1 MGVIIQITNN
11 HDIDYTQAGFVK
23 TKGTPALLQ
32 DLATRLRL
40 LKGEY
45 LYNEAEGVDYPSLMS
60 SNNIDYILQSIDIEL
75 KKDPRVEYN
84 DITYNYHRGELC
96 INVEVKT
103 SEPII

>member
-1 MGVIIQITNN
+1 MVIQITNK

-23 TKGTPALLQ
+23 TEGTPALLQ

-40 LKGEY
+40 LRGEY
-45 LYNEAEGVDYPSLMS
+45 LYNHEEGVDYPSLMS
-60 SNNIDYILQSIDIEL
+60 ANNIDYILQSIDLEF

-84 DITYNYHRGELC
+84 DISYHYQHGELC